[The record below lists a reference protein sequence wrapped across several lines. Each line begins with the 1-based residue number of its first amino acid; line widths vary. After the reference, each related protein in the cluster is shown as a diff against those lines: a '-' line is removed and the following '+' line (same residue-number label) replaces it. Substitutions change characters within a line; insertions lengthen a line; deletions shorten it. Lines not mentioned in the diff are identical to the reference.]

1 MENVEPAGFWIRA
14 AGRLIDWIPNWIA
27 GAVAGGVLAFT
38 WGVLKAMNK
47 PVTDWPD
54 TVQNAKVMPWVAGMI
69 ASWLYH
75 SFSEAVAGATL
86 GKRLLGLEVV
96 SETFAPATFVQTM
109 KRDLAFFVD
118 AFFFGAV
125 AYSQMKD
132 SPEKQRIG
140 DDWGKTRVVMRRS
153 LPPELRRSTGLFV
166 CVFLAAVGLAAQ
178 TMLIAYMLVL

>member
-1 MENVEPAGFWIRA
+1 VENVEPAGFWIRA
-14 AGRLIDWIPNWIA
+14 AGRMIDWIPNWIA
-27 GAVAGGVLAFT
+27 GAIAGGVLAFT

-47 PVTDWPD
+47 PVSDWPD
-54 TVQNAKVMPWVAGMI
+54 TAGNRKILLWIAGVI

-96 SETFAPATFVQTM
+96 SETLAPANLVQTL
-109 KRDLAFFVD
+109 KRDLAYFVD

-125 AYSQMKD
+125 AYSHMKD

-140 DDWGKTRVVMRRS
+140 DEWGKTRVVLRRS
-153 LPPELRRSTGLFV
+153 LPPESRRPTALFV
-166 CVFLAAVGLAAQ
+166 CAFLAAVGLAAQ
-178 TMLIAYMLVL
+178 TMLIAYMLLI